1 MTDGPATATANVAA
15 TLIPT
20 MTSPAVPARTAG
32 AGRAVDVRYLIMAAR
47 PCRPRSA
54 PGGERP
60 GDVSELVRPVQL
72 GAQAGPGG
80 PVRQV
85 HLDLGD
91 TESLAHQVDGERGLH
106 APAACQRARGLER
119 RPGQA
124 ALPVQ
129 RLDRLPAD
137 GPADAGPGQPD
148 HQAVPAELDGRGK
161 DGNGHVGP
169 AVEHGSG

>member
-1 MTDGPATATANVAA
+1 MTDGPATATANVHA

-20 MTSPAVPARTAG
+20 ATSPAVPARAVS
-32 AGRAVDVRYLIMAAR
+32 AGRAVDVRYLVMAAR
-47 PCRPRSA
+47 PGRRSP

-60 GDVSELVRPVQL
+60 GDVGELVRAVQL
-72 GAQAGPGG
+72 GPQAGPGG

-85 HLDLGD
+85 DLDLGD
-91 TESLAHQVDGERGLH
+91 AESLAHQVDGERGLH
-106 APAACQRARGLER
+106 APATRQRARGFER

-137 GPADAGPGQPD
+137 GPADAGP
-148 HQAVPAELDGRGK
+148 
-161 DGNGHVGP
+161 
-169 AVEHGSG
+169 